1 MCFNTNAASKFI
13 FVGTLAMF
21 SVAANSATVDVTV
34 HNNTPKFVNW
44 SSSAYTQLPT
54 ILAPGAMVTV
64 KILTPVGSSDIRARY
79 ASGQVS
85 GGCEFQ
91 AGHTEYPTG
100 PKYTSSANGYGQ
112 VSGFCSVFLTKKW
125 TAPYN
130 YQVKFMISQ

>member
-54 ILAPGAMVTV
+54 ILAPGAIVTI

-130 YQVKFMISQ
+130 YQVKFVISQ

>member
-13 FVGTLAMF
+13 FFGTLAMF

-54 ILAPGAMVTV
+54 ILAPGGMVTV
-64 KILTPVGSSDIRARY
+64 KILTPIGSSDIRARY

-91 AGHTEYPTG
+91 AGHTEYPTR
-100 PKYTSSANGYGQ
+100 PKYTRSANGYGR
-112 VSGFCSVFLTKKW
+112 VSGFCFVFLTKKW

-130 YQVKFMISQ
+130 YQVKFVISQ